1 MDTSLKNNDG
11 ALEAD
16 NKNYQDYRAEPDKTN
31 DVLDV
36 TKYNSMV
43 DCCHKNYSTFT
54 SEWYINE
61 RKYND
66 VPEGPKQLCIDA
78 QYYKI

>member
-1 MDTSLKNNDG
+1 
-11 ALEAD
+11 
-16 NKNYQDYRAEPDKTN
+16 
-31 DVLDV
+31 
-36 TKYNSMV
+36 MV

-66 VPEGPKQLCIDA
+66 VPEGPKKQLCIDA